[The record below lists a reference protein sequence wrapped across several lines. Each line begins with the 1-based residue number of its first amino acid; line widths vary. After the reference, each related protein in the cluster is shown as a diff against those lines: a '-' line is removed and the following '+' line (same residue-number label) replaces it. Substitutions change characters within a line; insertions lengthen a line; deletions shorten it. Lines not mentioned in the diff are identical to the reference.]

1 MKKTVMLLASV
12 LTLVFFLGPAY
23 CLDAGNIEIHG
34 FISQGYLLTDSN
46 NYLAETEDGTF
57 EFNEM
62 GINFSTDL
70 TDLLHIGV
78 QLFARDLGT
87 VGNDDVVLDWA
98 YADYRWQDWLGL
110 RAGRIKIDHG
120 LYNETREMDMLRTG
134 VMLPQ
139 SVYSELWRDSF
150 SCINGAALYGY
161 VPMSFVGRLA
171 YNLQIGAMTFKED
184 SGFARTFAHRMNET
198 LDISSMD
205 ADYAWFA
212 GLHWHTPV
220 PGLKTKFTAYDVQ
233 GMEADGNITV
243 TLMDGSI
250 VNSAVTYELAEK
262 NGYVASLEY
271 TWKNLI
277 LAAEYSEDNYQIKRD
292 MEAEIQAQGNLPEGE
307 TLPEENPPPREGPPK
322 KTSEGWYVSASYRF
336 TDWFETALSY
346 SEYYPDK
353 DDKDGDTKKDH
364 EHAFMS
370 WLKTTTLS
378 TRFDINDYWVLKLEA
393 SYNDGF
399 GGINLADNPEELEP
413 YWSLF
418 AAKMTF
424 SF

>member
-1 MKKTVMLLASV
+1 MKKIHILLASM
-12 LTLVFFLGPAY
+12 LTVAVFLSPAY
-23 CLDAGNIEIHG
+23 SIDAGNIEIHG

-57 EFNEM
+57 EFNEL

-98 YADYRWQDWLGL
+98 YADYRWQDWLGI
-110 RAGRIKIDHG
+110 RAGRIKIDYG

-161 VPMSFVGRLA
+161 IPVSFMGRLA
-171 YNLQIGAMTFKED
+171 YDLQIGAMTFKKD
-184 SGFARTFAHRMNET
+184 AGFTRAFAHRMNET
-198 LDISSMD
+198 LDISSMNS
-205 ADYAWFA
+205 DYAWFA
-212 GLHWHTPV
+212 DVQWNTPV
-220 PGLKTKFTAYDVQ
+220 PNLKTKFTAYDIE

-243 TLMDGSI
+243 TMTDGST
-250 VNSAVTYELAEK
+250 VNSAVTYELKEK

-277 LAAEYSEDNYQIKRD
+277 LAAEYSEDNYQIEKD
-292 MEAEIQAQGNLPEGE
+292 MEAQIQAQGNPPEGGV
-307 TLPEENPPPREGPPK
+307 PPTGDGPPK
-322 KTSEGWYVSASYRF
+322 MTSEGWYVSASYRF

-346 SEYYPDK
+346 SEYYPNA
-353 DDKDGDTKKDH
+353 DDKDGEARKDH

-399 GGINLADNPEELEP
+399 GGINLADNPDELEP

>member
-23 CLDAGNIEIHG
+23 SLDAGNIEIHG

-62 GINFSTDL
+62 GINFSSDL
-70 TDLLHIGV
+70 TDLLRIGL
-78 QLFARDLGT
+78 QIFARDLGT
-87 VGNDDVVLDWA
+87 VGNDEVVLDWA
-98 YADYRWQDWLGL
+98 YADYRWLDWLGL
-110 RAGRIKIDHG
+110 RAGRIKIDYG

-161 VPMSFVGRLA
+161 VPMSFMGRLA
-171 YNLQIGAMTFKED
+171 YDLQIGAMTFKKD
-184 SGFARTFAHRMNET
+184 AGFTRAFGRRMNET

-212 GLHWHTPV
+212 DFQWSTPL
-220 PGLKTKFTAYDVQ
+220 PGLKTKFTAYDIE

-243 TLMDGSI
+243 TMMDGST

-262 NGYVASLEY
+262 NGYVLSLEY
-271 TWKNLI
+271 VLKNLI
-277 LAAEYSEDNYQIKRD
+277 LAAEYSEDNYQIKTD
-292 MEAEIQAQGNLPEGE
+292 MEAQIQAQGNPPEGG
-307 TLPEENPPPREGPPK
+307 LPQGDGPPK
-322 KTSEGWYVSASYRF
+322 ITSEGWYVSASYRF

-346 SEYYPDK
+346 SEYYPNA
-353 DDKDGDTKKDH
+353 DDKDGEIKNDH
-364 EHAFMS
+364 GGHPFMS

-399 GGINLADNPEELEP
+399 GGINLADNPDELGP
-413 YWSLF
+413 YWTLF

>member
-1 MKKTVMLLASV
+1 MKKTHILLASL
-12 LTLVFFLGPAY
+12 LTVAVFLSPAY
-23 CLDAGNIEIHG
+23 SLDAGNIEIHG
-34 FISQGYLLTDSN
+34 FISQGYLLTDTN
-46 NYLAETEDGTF
+46 NYLADTEDGTF
-57 EFNEM
+57 EFNEL

-110 RAGRIKIDHG
+110 RAGRIKIDYG
-120 LYNETREMDMLRTG
+120 LYNETREVDMLRTG

-150 SCINGAALYGY
+150 SGINGAALYGY
-161 VPMSFVGRLA
+161 VPMSFMGRLA

-198 LDISSMD
+198 LNISSMNS
-205 ADYAWFA
+205 DYAWFA
-212 GLHWHTPV
+212 DVQWNTPV
-220 PGLKTKFTAYDVQ
+220 PNLKTKFTAYDVE

-243 TLMDGSI
+243 TMMDGST

-262 NGYVASLEY
+262 NGYVLSLEY
-271 TWKNLI
+271 IFKNLI
-277 LAAEYSEDNYQIKRD
+277 LAAEYSEDNYQIKTD
-292 MEAEIQAQGNLPEGE
+292 MEAQIQAQGNPPEGG
-307 TLPEENPPPREGPPK
+307 TPPGDGPPK
-322 KTSEGWYVSASYRF
+322 MTSEGWYISASYRF

-346 SEYYPDK
+346 SEYYPNA
-353 DDKDGDTKKDH
+353 DDKDGQRKREGDKFT
-364 EHAFMS
+364 S

-399 GGINLADNPEELEP
+399 GGINLADNPDGLEP

>member
-70 TDLLHIGV
+70 TELLHIGV

-277 LAAEYSEDNYQIKRD
+277 LAAEYSEDNYQIKTD
-292 MEAEIQAQGNLPEGE
+292 IEAQIQAQGTAREISLPAGE
-307 TLPEENPPPREGPPK
+307 NIPSGSGPPK
-322 KTSEGWYVSASYRF
+322 MTSEGWYVSASYRF

-346 SEYYPDK
+346 SEYYPNA
-353 DDKDGDTKKDH
+353 DDKDGEARKDH
-364 EHAFMS
+364 GHAFMS